1 MIRHSLIIWVIIA
14 ALALAGCGQKE
25 GGASTDNYSAKEN
38 YSTPDAGKSDTS
50 ESLSTQ
56 PKAPSDTGSGPQSS
70 RAITVLSSLP
80 ELVAFE
86 TIEIK
91 GKTRPGNRIFI
102 EGLEVPLSAG
112 GEFNFPYNLKVGKN
126 EIKVV
131 TLGKDKI
138 LENRTI
144 TLERRPLPPRLT
156 VIAPDRS
163 DGESI
168 IITGQTERGCVVYAN
183 GNPAR
188 PDREGNF
195 TAPVQLKEG
204 ANNIKITST
213 NRDGGTAVVEKTVTF
228 TPARPLLQVIIPEDA
243 AGKQITISG
252 ITDTNTV
259 LVLYVNDIKTGINQQ
274 NGIFSGSVTLVDGVN
289 SVTITAIN
297 KWGKTNTV
305 RGNIY
310 YKSQ

>member
-14 ALALAGCGQKE
+14 ALALAGCGGESKT
-25 GGASTDNYSAKEN
+25 GTAADNYSAKEN
-38 YSTPDAGKSDTS
+38 YSTPDAGKPD
-50 ESLSTQ
+50 ESLSNLS
-56 PKAPSDTGSGPQSS
+56 KAPSDTGSDPQSP
-70 RAITVLSSLP
+70 RAVTVISSLP
-80 ELVAFE
+80 ELVASE
-86 TIEIK
+86 TLEIK

-102 EGLEVPLSAG
+102 EGVEVPLGPG

-138 LENRTI
+138 LESRKI
-144 TLERRPLPPRLT
+144 TVERRPLPPRLM
-156 VIAPDRS
+156 VIAPEKS

-183 GNPAR
+183 ANPAR

-228 TPARPLLQVIIPEDA
+228 TPARPLLQVIIPDEA
-243 AGKQITISG
+243 TSKQITISG

-259 LVLYVNDIKTGINQQ
+259 LVLYVNDIRTSINQQ
-274 NGIFSGSVTLVDGVN
+274 NGIFSGSVTLADGVN
-289 SVTITAIN
+289 TVTITAIN
-297 KWGKTNTV
+297 KWGKTNAV
-305 RGNIY
+305 KGNIY
-310 YKSQ
+310 YNSQ